1 MTSVSTFSRI
11 SSASAF
17 LISTPARAP
26 RPTPTMIAIGVANP
40 KAQGHAMMSTA
51 TAFTSACARR
61 GCGPS
66 RNHAT
71 NAAAAMAT
79 TAGTNHAATRSASL
93 WMGARVRCAWLTICT
108 MRASNVSEP
117 TRSARITNEPV
128 PLMVAPTTLLAVVF
142 STGMDSPVTM
152 DSSTELLPSSTTPS
166 TGIFSPGR
174 TRRRSPGCTCSS
186 GTSSSVSTTSPAVTS
201 APVDLLS
208 VTSRRAVLGLRSS
221 RARMA
226 ALVRLRA
233 RSSMTCPSN
242 TSVVIAAAASK

>member
-1 MTSVSTFSRI
+1 
-11 SSASAF
+11 
-17 LISTPARAP
+17 
-26 RPTPTMIAIGVANP
+26 
-40 KAQGHAMMSTA
+40 
-51 TAFTSACARR
+51 
-61 GCGPS
+61 
-66 RNHAT
+66 
-71 NAAAAMAT
+71 MAT

-93 WMGARVRCAWLTICT
+93 WMGARLRCAWLTICT
-108 MRASNVSEP
+108 MRASSVSEP

-128 PLMVAPTTLLAVVF
+128 PLMVAPTTLLEGVF

-186 GTSSSVSTTSPAVTS
+186 GMSFSFSVTSPSVTSPAI
-201 APVDLLS
+201 APPPVALLS
-208 VTSRRAVLGLRSS
+208 ATSRRAVLGLRSS

-233 RSSMTCPSN
+233 RSSMTCPSR